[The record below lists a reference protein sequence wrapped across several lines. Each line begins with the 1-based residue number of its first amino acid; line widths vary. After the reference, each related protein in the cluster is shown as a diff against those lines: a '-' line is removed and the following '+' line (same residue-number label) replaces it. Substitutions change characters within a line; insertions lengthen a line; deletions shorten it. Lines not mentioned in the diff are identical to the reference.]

1 MNIWKILKIIG
12 VVIAVI
18 LLALLLFWAFSSG
31 QKAAQSRQIIKDSK
45 TIVNALE
52 YFYQDQNRYP
62 SINEFNDQNVMRQY
76 MNNFPPQQFP
86 SSGCEQSFEYQNSF
100 RSDYELRICLPKA
113 QSSYRVGWNAIKSP
127 QK

>member
-1 MNIWKILKIIG
+1 MNILKILKVII
-12 VVIAVI
+12 IIILVI
-18 LLALLLFWAFSSG
+18 LLALLLTWSFSSG
-31 QKAAQSRQIIKDSK
+31 KKAAQSRQIIKDSK
-45 TIVNALE
+45 TILSALE

-76 MNNFPPQQFP
+76 MNNFPPQEFT
-86 SSGCEQSFEYQNSF
+86 SEVCAKTFEYQNSF

-113 QSSYRVGWNAIKSP
+113 KGDYQLGWNAIKSP

>member
-12 VVIAVI
+12 WIILVI
-18 LLALLLFWAFSSG
+18 LLALLLWWGFSWG
-31 QKAAQSRQIIKDSK
+31 KKAAQSRQIVKDSK
-45 TIVNALE
+45 TILNALE
-52 YFYQDQNRYP
+52 YFYKDQNRYP

-76 MNNFPPQQFP
+76 MNNFPPQQYA
-86 SSGCEQSFEYQNSF
+86 SDSCSKSFDYQNLF

-113 QSSYRVGWNAIKSP
+113 QGSFKQGWNAIKSP